1 MTRELNKN
9 LAGLLCELAAD
20 KDAVE
25 IIEKQN
31 VTHELQGK
39 ILFQK
44 FLRKNFPLALLHS
57 PNESV
62 ATYAAAT
69 MYRMSEDKS
78 PDVRKR
84 LSQELTHSLFR
95 ADEDV
100 MNYDVDEVFFLN
112 FPRFPFLKPLF
123 SNLSGTLVVVCY
135 TGHKLIFFFQK
146 GYLPRHKTSLRYER
160 R

>member
-1 MTRELNKN
+1 MWPTSFKVGIQQNCNNFQLNN
-9 LAGLLCELAAD
+9 S
-20 KDAVE
+20 
-25 IIEKQN
+25 
-31 VTHELQGK
+31 
-39 ILFQK
+39 
-44 FLRKNFPLALLHS
+44 ALLHS

-100 MNYDVDEVFFLN
+100 MNYDVDEV
-112 FPRFPFLKPLF
+112 K
-123 SNLSGTLVVVCY
+123 SSET
-135 TGHKLIFFFQK
+135 FQK
-146 GYLPRHKTSLRYER
+146 FF
-160 R
+160 

>member
-1 MTRELNKN
+1 M
-9 LAGLLCELAAD
+9 AAD

-39 ILFQK
+39 ILKKSNK
-44 FLRKNFPLALLHS
+44 FLFNNLALLHS

-100 MNYDVDEVFFLN
+100 MNYDVDEVKFLVILFMN
-112 FPRFPFLKPLF
+112 SSFYIFSTLQIFRTLLKLF
-123 SNLSGTLVVVCY
+123 GTRHLL
-135 TGHKLIFFFQK
+135 TFSFKI
-146 GYLPRHKTSLRYER
+146 GYLPRHKTSLWYER